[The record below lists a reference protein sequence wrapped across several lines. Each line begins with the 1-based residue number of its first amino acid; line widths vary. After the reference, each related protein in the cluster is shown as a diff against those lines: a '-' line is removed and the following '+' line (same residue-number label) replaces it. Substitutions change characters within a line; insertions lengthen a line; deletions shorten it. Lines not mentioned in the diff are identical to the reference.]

1 MKDVLKPLSK
11 SVLIPLGLIATAS
24 TADEDIHKQ
33 ILVLGIAFI
42 ISCKEIKDIRKMI
55 NLLKNLF
62 CS

>member
-11 SVLIPLGLIATAS
+11 SVLIPLGLIATTS
-24 TADEDIHKQ
+24 TADADIHKR
-33 ILVLGIAFI
+33 ILGLGITFI
-42 ISCKEIKDIRKMI
+42 ISYKEIKDIRKMI

>member
-24 TADEDIHKQ
+24 TADIHKR
-33 ILVLGIAFI
+33 ILGLEITFI
-42 ISCKEIKDIRKMI
+42 ISYKEIKDIRKMI
-55 NLLKNLF
+55 NLLKKLF